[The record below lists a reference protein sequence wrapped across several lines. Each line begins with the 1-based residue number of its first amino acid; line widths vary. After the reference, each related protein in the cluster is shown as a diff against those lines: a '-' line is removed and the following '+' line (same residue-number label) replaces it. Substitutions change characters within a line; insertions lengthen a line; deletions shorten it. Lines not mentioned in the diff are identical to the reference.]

1 MTESVAPLFAGRLAV
16 QQRVLPAYRVEF
28 FNLLGQHCQGGLS
41 VFAGRP
47 LPQEGILS
55 AAGLEGASLVW
66 GRNLHVRDPRSPL
79 FQCWQI
85 GLIDWLERWQP
96 DALIVEANPR
106 YRSTPAAVR
115 WMHARGRPVL
125 GWGLGAPPL
134 QGFLAGVRRRSRQR
148 FLQSLDGL
156 IAYSQRGAEEY
167 RALGIPAE
175 RIFIAPNAVTQ
186 RPEIAPPQRP
196 PTYRDRPT
204 LLFVGRLQERKR
216 VDLLLKVCAA
226 LPPELQPRLWI
237 VGDGPARP
245 ALMELAAQIYPQ
257 AEFPGARLGEALEP
271 YFRQADLF
279 VLPGSG
285 GLAVQQAMAYG
296 LPVVV
301 AEADGTQSD
310 LVRPENGWLVTP
322 GDEQALQRALLQ
334 ALADPE
340 RLRTMGMA
348 AYRIVTQEVNL
359 EAMVAA
365 FVQALQAV
373 STMRRAVARP

>member
-1 MTESVAPLFAGRLAV
+1 VNEAAGPLFAGRLAV
-16 QQRVLPAYRVEF
+16 QQRVLPVYRAEF
-28 FNLLGQHCQGGLS
+28 FSLLGRHCQGGLS
-41 VFAGRP
+41 VFAGQP

-55 AAGLEGASLVW
+55 AAELEGVSLVW
-66 GRNLHVRDPRSPL
+66 GRNFHVRDPRSPL
-79 FQCWQI
+79 YQCWQA

-134 QGFLAGVRRRSRQR
+134 QGFLAGVRRWSRQR
-148 FLQSLDGL
+148 FLRSLDGL

-175 RIFIAPNAVTQ
+175 RIFTAPNAVTR
-186 RPEIAPPQRP
+186 RPQTAPPQRP
-196 PTYRDRPT
+196 PSFADRPT
-204 LLFVGRLQERKR
+204 VLFVGRLQERKR
-216 VDLLLKVCAA
+216 VDLLLRVCAV

-245 ALMELAAQIYPQ
+245 ALMELAAQLYPQ
-257 AEFPGARLGEALEP
+257 AEFPGALVGSALEP
-271 YFRQADLF
+271 YFLQADLF

-310 LVRPENGWLVTP
+310 LVRPENGWLVPP
-322 GDEQALQRALLQ
+322 GDEQALRRVLQQ
-334 ALADPE
+334 ALADPL
-340 RLRTMGMA
+340 RLRTMGAA

-359 EAMVAA
+359 EAMVAV
-365 FVQALQAV
+365 FVRALQTV
-373 STMRRAVARP
+373 STVPPAVARP